1 MENGMKTKQNTF
13 EEIVDTYL
21 EDGGNPFPDE
31 YFPDQKEIGKYGL
44 LHLDF
49 LEKKQRGKLNLLEGT
64 GKLSAYLYEIDTQA
78 HDMLFSLIAEL
89 SKSQGIDEH
98 LKETDQLLW
107 AQMMNNVKAQAEEIV
122 LKEIVYA

>member
-1 MENGMKTKQNTF
+1 MKTSQKTF
-13 EEIVDTYL
+13 EQIVATYL

-64 GKLSAYLYEIDTQA
+64 GRLNAYLYEIDTQA
-78 HDMLFSLIAEL
+78 HDMLFSLIEEI
-89 SKSQGIDEH
+89 SKTQKIDEH
-98 LKETDQLLW
+98 LKENDQLLW
-107 AQMMNNVKAQAEEIV
+107 AQIMNNVKAQAEEIV
-122 LKEIVYA
+122 LKEIVYC

>member
-1 MENGMKTKQNTF
+1 MKKRKTTF
-13 EEIVDTYL
+13 EEIVATYL

-49 LEKKQRGKLNLLEGT
+49 LEKKQRGKLNGLEGT
-64 GKLSAYLYEIDTQA
+64 GRLNAYLYEIDTQA

-89 SKSQGIDEH
+89 SNAQGMDEH
-98 LKETDQLLW
+98 LKETDQLRW

-122 LKEIVYA
+122 LKEIVYC

>member
-1 MENGMKTKQNTF
+1 MKERKTTF
-13 EEIVDTYL
+13 EEIVATYL
-21 EDGGNPFPDE
+21 EDGGNPFPYE

-49 LEKKQRGKLNLLEGT
+49 LEKKQRGKLNGLT
-64 GKLSAYLYEIDTQA
+64 GRGELNAYLYEIDTLA
-78 HDMLFSLIAEL
+78 HDMLFPLIAEL
-89 SKSQGIDEH
+89 SKAQGIDEH
-98 LKETDQLLW
+98 LKEIDQLTW

>member
-1 MENGMKTKQNTF
+1 MKERKTTF
-13 EEIVDTYL
+13 EEIVATYL

-49 LEKKQRGKLNLLEGT
+49 LEKKQRGKLNGLT
-64 GKLSAYLYEIDTQA
+64 GRGELNAYLYEIDTQA

-89 SKSQGIDEH
+89 SKAQGIDEH

-107 AQMMNNVKAQAEEIV
+107 AQMMNNVRAQTEEFV
-122 LKEIVYA
+122 LKEIVYC

>member
-1 MENGMKTKQNTF
+1 MENGMKTSQKTF
-13 EEIVDTYL
+13 EQIVATYL

-64 GKLSAYLYEIDTQA
+64 GRLNAYLYEIDTQA
-78 HDMLFSLIAEL
+78 HDMLFSLIEEI
-89 SKSQGIDEH
+89 SKTQKIDEH
-98 LKETDQLLW
+98 LKENDQLLW
-107 AQMMNNVKAQAEEIV
+107 AQIMNNVKAQAEEIV
-122 LKEIVYA
+122 LKEIVYC

>member
-1 MENGMKTKQNTF
+1 MKERKPTF
-13 EEIVDTYL
+13 EEIVATYL

-49 LEKKQRGKLNLLEGT
+49 LEKKQRGKLNGLT
-64 GKLSAYLYEIDTQA
+64 GRGELNAYLYEIDTQA

-89 SKSQGIDEH
+89 SKAQGIDEH
-98 LKETDQLLW
+98 LKATDQLRW
-107 AQMMNNVKAQAEEIV
+107 VQMMNNVRNSAEETIMRE
-122 LKEIVYA
+122 LILA

>member
-1 MENGMKTKQNTF
+1 MENGMKTKRNTF
-13 EEIVDTYL
+13 EQIVATYL

-49 LEKKQRGKLNLLEGT
+49 LEKKQRGKLNGLT
-64 GKLSAYLYEIDTQA
+64 GRGELNAYLYEIDTQA
-78 HDMLFSLIAEL
+78 HDMLLSLVDEL
-89 SKSQGIDEH
+89 SKVHGIDEQ
-98 LKETDQLLW
+98 LKATDQLRW
-107 AQMMNNVKAQAEEIV
+107 AQMMNNVKSQAEEIV

>member
-1 MENGMKTKQNTF
+1 MKERKTTF
-13 EEIVDTYL
+13 EEIVATYL

-49 LEKKQRGKLNLLEGT
+49 LDKKQRGKLNGLT
-64 GKLSAYLYEIDTQA
+64 GRGELNAYLYEIDTQA
-78 HDMLFSLIAEL
+78 HDMLFSQIAEL
-89 SKSQGIDEH
+89 SKAQGIDEH
-98 LKETDQLLW
+98 LKESDQLTW
-107 AQMMNNVKAQAEEIV
+107 AQMMNNVKAQAEEFV

>member
-1 MENGMKTKQNTF
+1 MKERKTTF
-13 EEIVDTYL
+13 EEIVATYL

-49 LEKKQRGKLNLLEGT
+49 LEKKQRGKLNGLT
-64 GKLSAYLYEIDTQA
+64 GRGELNAYLYEIDTQA

-89 SKSQGIDEH
+89 SKAQGIDEH
-98 LKETDQLLW
+98 LKEIDQLTW

-122 LKEIVYA
+122 LKEIVYC

>member
-1 MENGMKTKQNTF
+1 MKERKTTF
-13 EEIVDTYL
+13 EEIVVTYL

-49 LEKKQRGKLNLLEGT
+49 MEKKQRGKLNGLT
-64 GKLSAYLYEIDTQA
+64 GRGELNAYLYEIDTQA
-78 HDMLFSLIAEL
+78 HEMLFSLIKEI
-89 SKSQGIDEH
+89 SKAQGINEH
-98 LKETDQLLW
+98 LKETDQLKW
-107 AQMMNNVKAQAEEIV
+107 TQMMNNIKAQAEEIV

>member
-1 MENGMKTKQNTF
+1 MKTSQKTF
-13 EEIVDTYL
+13 EQIVATYL

-64 GKLSAYLYEIDTQA
+64 GRLNAYLYEIDTQA
-78 HDMLFSLIAEL
+78 HDMLFSLIEEI
-89 SKSQGIDEH
+89 SKTQKIDEH

-107 AQMMNNVKAQAEEIV
+107 AQIMNNVKAQAEEIV
-122 LKEIVYA
+122 LKEIVYC

>member
-1 MENGMKTKQNTF
+1 MKERKTIF
-13 EEIVDTYL
+13 EEIVATYL

-49 LEKKQRGKLNLLEGT
+49 LDKKQRGKLNVLT
-64 GKLSAYLYEIDTQA
+64 GRGELNAYLYEIDTQA

-89 SKSQGIDEH
+89 SKTQGIDEH
-98 LKETDQLLW
+98 LKGTDQLFW
-107 AQMMNNVKAQAEEIV
+107 AQMMNNIKAQAEKIV

>member
-1 MENGMKTKQNTF
+1 MKERKTTF
-13 EEIVDTYL
+13 GEIVATYL

-49 LEKKQRGKLNLLEGT
+49 LEKKQRGKLNGLT
-64 GKLSAYLYEIDTQA
+64 GRGELNAYLYEIDTQA

-89 SKSQGIDEH
+89 SKAQGIDEH
-98 LKETDQLLW
+98 LKETDQLRW
-107 AQMMNNVKAQAEEIV
+107 AQMMNNIKAQAEEIV

>member
-1 MENGMKTKQNTF
+1 MKTSQKTF
-13 EEIVDTYL
+13 EQIVATYL

-49 LEKKQRGKLNLLEGT
+49 MEKKQRGKLNLLEGT
-64 GKLSAYLYEIDTQA
+64 GKLNAYLYEIDTQA
-78 HDMLFSLIAEL
+78 HDMLFALIEEL
-89 SKSQGIDEH
+89 SKAQVIDEQ
-98 LKETDQLLW
+98 LKATDQLKW

>member
-1 MENGMKTKQNTF
+1 MKERKTTF
-13 EEIVDTYL
+13 EEIVATYL

-31 YFPDQKEIGKYGL
+31 YFPYQKEIGKYGL

-49 LEKKQRGKLNLLEGT
+49 LEKNQRGKLNGLT
-64 GKLSAYLYEIDTQA
+64 GRGELNAYLYEIDTQA
-78 HDMLFSLIAEL
+78 HKMLFSLIAEL
-89 SKSQGIDEH
+89 SKTQGIDEH
-98 LKETDQLLW
+98 LKETDQLFW

>member
-1 MENGMKTKQNTF
+1 MKERKNTF
-13 EEIVDTYL
+13 EEIVATYL

-49 LEKKQRGKLNLLEGT
+49 LEKKQRGKLNGLT
-64 GKLSAYLYEIDTQA
+64 GRGELNAYLYEIDTQA

-89 SKSQGIDEH
+89 LKAQGIDEH
-98 LKETDQLLW
+98 LKETDQLFW
-107 AQMMNNVKAQAEEIV
+107 AQMMNNIKAQAEEIV

>member
-13 EEIVDTYL
+13 EKIVATYL

-49 LEKKQRGKLNLLEGT
+49 MEKKQRGKLNGLT
-64 GKLSAYLYEIDTQA
+64 GRGELNAYLYEIDTQA
-78 HDMLFSLIAEL
+78 YDMLFALIEKL
-89 SKSQGIDEH
+89 SKAQGIDEH
-98 LKETDQLLW
+98 LKATDQMRW
-107 AQMMNNVKAQAEEIV
+107 VQMMNNIRSSAEETIMRE
-122 LKEIVYA
+122 LILA